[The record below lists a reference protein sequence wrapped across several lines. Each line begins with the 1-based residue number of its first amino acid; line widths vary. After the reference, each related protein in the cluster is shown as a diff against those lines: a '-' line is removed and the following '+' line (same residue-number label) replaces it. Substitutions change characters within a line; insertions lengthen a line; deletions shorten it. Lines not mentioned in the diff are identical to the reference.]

1 MEQSVAFLG
10 LGSMGQ
16 GMARRLLKAGIPL
29 TVWNRS
35 QAKALPLLAEGARW
49 ADSPAQAVS
58 AGGVAITMLSDDAA
72 LIEVAQGPQGF
83 SPRLAQG
90 LHISMS
96 TVGPG
101 TNRKLAEAQ
110 ASLGG
115 ALVAA
120 PVFGRPDAAAAG
132 LLNIPAPGP
141 AAALER
147 ARPLLSLLGQRMESF
162 GEEPGAASMVK
173 LCGNYLLLAATQAMG
188 ESMLAAEA
196 NGLDRAQVMDFFT
209 STFLAAPSLKVYG
222 ARVARRDFAPGGFK
236 LSLAAKDLRLFSQQ
250 RGSDSLPVN
259 ALVNAGLAELLA
271 RGLGEQDATA
281 LARLLDE
288 KKG

>member
-1 MEQSVAFLG
+1 MEQAVAFLG

-35 QAKALPLLAEGARW
+35 KAKAEPLLDEGAAW
-49 ADSPAQAVS
+49 AESPAQAVAPS
-58 AGGVAITMLSDDAA
+58 GVAITMLSDDAA
-72 LIEVAQGPQGF
+72 LKQVAQAF
-83 SPRLAQG
+83 IPRLAQG

-96 TVGPG
+96 TVGPD
-101 TNRKLAEAQ
+101 TSRLLAAEQ
-110 ASLGG
+110 ARLGG

-132 LLNIPAPGP
+132 LLFIPASGP
-141 AAALER
+141 ATALER
-147 ARPLLSLLGQRMESF
+147 ARPLLSLLGQRVEAF
-162 GEEPGAASMVK
+162 GEDAGAASMVK
-173 LCGNYLLLAATQAMG
+173 LCGNYLLLAATQALG
-188 ESMLAAEA
+188 ESMQAAEA

-209 STFLAAPSLKVYG
+209 STFLAAPSLKAYG
-222 ARVARRDFAPGGFK
+222 SRVARRDFAPGGFK

-250 RGSDSLPVN
+250 QGTAGLPVN

-271 RGLGEQDATA
+271 RGQGEQDATA

-288 KKG
+288 KKA